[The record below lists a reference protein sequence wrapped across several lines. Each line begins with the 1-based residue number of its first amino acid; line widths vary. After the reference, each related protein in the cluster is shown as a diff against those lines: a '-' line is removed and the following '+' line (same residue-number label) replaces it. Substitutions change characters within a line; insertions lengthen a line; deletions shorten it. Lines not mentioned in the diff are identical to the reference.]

1 MSTKKNTGNHGEK
14 LAADHLRQHGY
25 TILETNWRCPFG
37 ELDII
42 ARHEQVIV
50 FVEVRARQQI
60 DDAFASITT
69 RKRDKLIRTIALYVQ
84 ENLPEESQWRVD
96 VIAVALAKSSTPAIV
111 HVQDALDW

>member
-1 MSTKKNTGNHGEK
+1 MSTKQNTGHHGEK

-25 TILETNWRCPFG
+25 TILATNWRCPFG

-42 ARHEQVIV
+42 AQHEHVIV

-60 DDAFASITT
+60 DDAFASITLS
-69 RKRDKLIRTIALYVQ
+69 KRNKLIKAIDLYVQ
-84 ENLPEESQWRVD
+84 EHLPEDAQWRVD
-96 VIAVALAKSSTPAIV
+96 VIAVALAKSNAPAIV

>member
-25 TILETNWRCPFG
+25 TILDTNWHCPFG

-42 ARHEQVIV
+42 ARKEHVIV
-50 FVEVRARQQI
+50 FVEVRVRQQI
-60 DDAFASITT
+60 DDALASITT
-69 RKRDKLIRTIALYVQ
+69 RKRDKLIKAVTLYVQ
-84 ENLPEESQWRVD
+84 EHLSEDSQWRVD